1 MRIFYAENKQTGQ
14 LIFFVF
20 GHFDQNTKNEN
31 WNEPNIYINHLKK
44 KIPGE
49 FVVVHVQNS
58 QEAVSGK
65 NSTMNFTHI
74 VVGDIEP

>member
-1 MRIFYAENKQTGQ
+1 MRIFYTENKQTGQ

-20 GHFDQNTKNEN
+20 GHFDQNTKNEK
-31 WNEPNIYINHLKK
+31 WTKHFYKLFEK

>member
-1 MRIFYAENKQTGQ
+1 MKVMGSNPGY
-14 LIFFVF
+14 L
-20 GHFDQNTKNEN
+20 
-31 WNEPNIYINHLKK
+31 LKSFLLYK

-65 NSTMNFTHI
+65 NSTMDFTDI

>member
-1 MRIFYAENKQTGQ
+1 MEWTKYLNK
-14 LIFFVF
+14 LF
-20 GHFDQNTKNEN
+20 E
-31 WNEPNIYINHLKK
+31 K
-44 KIPGE
+44 KIPSE